1 VIWLPRLDAPVAVQV
16 NTMWVWN
23 WIGQVAVVMEM
34 VEEMVLMDDIRRRR
48 CMQVKLVA
56 VL

>member
-23 WIGQVAVVMEM
+23 WIGHVAVVMEM

-56 VL
+56 LL